1 MSALFSPKADAV
13 FKAVLI
19 LLVAGA
25 GGTVAA
31 LMTYPRI
38 PYGTGQQDQVLQ
50 PIQFDHRHHVV
61 DDLIDCKYCHQTVDR
76 APSAGLPPTGLC
88 LNCHSQVWNKS
99 PLLDVVRAS
108 WFSGQPIPWVRV
120 HRLPGFV
127 YFNHA
132 IHVSKGVGCV
142 ECHGR
147 VDQMAVIEQV
157 QPLSMGWCLDCHRN
171 PYPHLRPPEEVTN
184 MTWKAE
190 GDPVALGQELAR
202 KHDVKPRTSCYTC
215 HR

>member
-1 MSALFSPKADAV
+1 MSALFTPRANAV

-19 LLVAGA
+19 LLAAGG

-38 PYGTGQQDQVLQ
+38 PYGTGQQDQVEQ

-61 DDLIDCKYCHQTVDR
+61 DDLIDCRYCHQTVDR
-76 APSAGLPPTGLC
+76 APSAGLPSTGLC

-99 PLLDVVRAS
+99 RLLDVVRAS

-132 IHVSKGVGCV
+132 VHVKKGVGCV

-147 VDQMAVIEQV
+147 VDQMAAIEQV

-171 PYPHLRPPEEVTN
+171 PYPRLRPPEEVTS
-184 MTWKAE
+184 MTWKPD
-190 GDPVALGQELAR
+190 GDPVALGKELAR
-202 KHDVKPRTSCYTC
+202 KNDVHPRTSCYTC